1 MTSDRGLYG
10 RFAATARRHPDAVA
24 LDIDGARLTYA
35 ELEAVAGRLAGALVT
50 AAGGRVPRR
59 VGLLALRSLTAYA
72 GYLAVQRLGATVV
85 PLHPDFPPSRTA
97 TVVAAAELDCV
108 LTQPQYAD
116 VALPVPV
123 VAPDATAPGGDPTDR
138 ADHAT
143 LAPVVE
149 SDPEDVCYILFTSGS
164 TGTPKGVPIQQRS
177 IAAYLDHVIDRY
189 GIGVGDRLSQTF
201 DLTFDLSV
209 FDLFAAWGA
218 GATLVVPGAGELMAP
233 TRFVARERITH
244 WFSVPSVISL
254 AQRLRGLSPDSMP
267 TLRWSLFCGEP
278 LTTAQA
284 TAWQAAAPAST
295 LENLYGPT
303 ELTLSCTQFRL
314 PVGADQRLPAGGT
327 VPIGELLPGLE
338 QLVVDE
344 DGRPADEGELCVRG
358 VQRFP
363 GYLAPADNTAR
374 FYRYAVGDDRAVLAG
389 PSERPDA
396 DLWYRTGD
404 RVRHGAD
411 GLVHLGRL
419 DHQVK
424 VRGYRLEL
432 GEVESHVRAHPLVAD
447 AIALVLPGRRGE
459 SRLEAVCTGEG
470 VDAADV
476 LATLRARLP
485 EYMVP
490 AALTVL
496 TDLPLNAN
504 GKVDRSALRDLLVTT
519 TTHAR

>member
-35 ELEAVAGRLAGALVT
+35 ELEAVAGRLAGALVS

-123 VAPDATAPGGDPTDR
+123 VAPDVTATGGDPT
-138 ADHAT
+138 HPQPP
-143 LAPVVE
+143 PVVGT
-149 SDPEDVCYILFTSGS
+149 DPEDVCYILFTSGS

-218 GATLVVPGAGELMAP
+218 GATLVVPGRGELMAP

-284 TAWQAAAPAST
+284 TAWQAAAPASV

-314 PVGADQRLPAGGT
+314 PAGTDPQLPAGGT
-327 VPIGELLPGLE
+327 VPIGELLPALE

-363 GYLAPADNTAR
+363 GYLDPADNTAR
-374 FYRYAVGDDRAVLAG
+374 FYRYEAGDARAVLAD
-389 PSERPDA
+389 PSGRPDA

-404 RVRHGAD
+404 RVRHGED
-411 GLVHLGRL
+411 GLGHLGRL

-432 GEVESHVRAHPLVAD
+432 GEVESELRAHPLVAD
-447 AIALVLPGRRGE
+447 AIALALPGRRGDT
-459 SRLEAVCTGEG
+459 RLEAFCTGEG